1 MLEITPDLLLQAYR
15 IGVFP
20 MGERRDD
27 PKLHWLDPRLRAV
40 LPLDGFHVPHRLAR
54 TVRSE
59 RFTVSADTAFAEI
72 VRACAEPRPGHP
84 ESWINEPIVDLY
96 SELHSRGHAHSVEC
110 RVGDQ
115 LVGGLY
121 GVSVGAAFFGES
133 MFSRERDASK
143 VALVHLVARLIQGGF
158 RLLDCQFMTEH
169 LRSFGAVEIPREAFR
184 ALLADA
190 IDRPAAFQRELGG
203 ADPCAI
209 VQASTRTS

>member
-1 MLEITPDLLLQAYR
+1 
-15 IGVFP
+15 
-20 MGERRDD
+20 
-27 PKLHWLDPRLRAV
+27 
-40 LPLDGFHVPHRLAR
+40 
-54 TVRSE
+54 
-59 RFTVSADTAFAEI
+59 

-84 ESWINEPIVDLY
+84 ESWINEPIIGLY

-143 VALVHLVARLIQGGF
+143 VALVHLVARLIKGGF

-169 LRSFGAVEIPREAFR
+169 LRSLGAIEIPREEFR
-184 ALLADA
+184 GLLADA
-190 IDRPAAFQRELGG
+190 IDGTASFQRELG
-203 ADPCAI
+203 AEDPCAI
-209 VQASTRTS
+209 VQDNTRTS